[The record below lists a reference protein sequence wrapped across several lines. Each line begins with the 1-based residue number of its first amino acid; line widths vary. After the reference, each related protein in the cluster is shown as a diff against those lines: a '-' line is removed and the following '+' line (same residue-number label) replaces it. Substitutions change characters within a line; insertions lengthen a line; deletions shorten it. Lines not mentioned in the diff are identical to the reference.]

1 MNISS
6 FLVTFKI
13 VINHIISLF
22 ECFWGRGCWWQS
34 GAEVQCDRWRYCLVG
49 QSLRLNFLSSFPSA
63 VIRQPVFSNIRQRK
77 LWYFELVNLWYAL
90 PTQCVTSIRFS
101 LAVMC
106 ESTSYRFFMF
116 SSSSSQLKSSFLI
129 RAFKVEA
136 YPPSTGFHISVAHQT
151 KPNQEVLLRH
161 LGNRSLH
168 VQRGYLKR
176 GWTFQCLYW
185 QRARMFS
192 PPILN
197 RTLYQPMH
205 FFGNKHL
212 HQDPKPSFQLR

>member
-136 YPPSTGFHISVAHQT
+136 YLPSTGFHISVAPGS
-151 KPNQEVLLRH
+151 PNQAKPGSAFTASRKSESTCAERLSKKRMNFPVPLLTKGSNVLSAH
-161 LGNRSLH
+161 S
-168 VQRGYLKR
+168 K
-176 GWTFQCLYW
+176 
-185 QRARMFS
+185 
-192 PPILN
+192 
-197 RTLYQPMH
+197 
-205 FFGNKHL
+205 
-212 HQDPKPSFQLR
+212 